1 MMKSST
7 FRYLNKLLCFLLCM
21 IFLCFLSIGASAQ
34 PGGCCLNIEFRHEGF
49 PIPKAV
55 FRLYRIADLENGRE
69 LSYTENFS
77 DLRLDAEALSNAAYD
92 LYARVEHQNL
102 QPEQTLITDQ
112 DGIASAVDLAPG
124 AFLLVGI
131 PATVNGFDY
140 HVEKQVIFLEKETLT
155 LRPKSTRLPSEA
167 KLISIEAVKLWD
179 DQGFENERP
188 NAIVVRLLKDGKT
201 VSSAVLSDTNG
212 WRHTWN
218 DLLPNANWSVQE
230 DVPEGYKVTVRE
242 SENTFTLTNHRKE
255 IPQTGHIW
263 WPVLTVLCVGLAL
276 IVVGFTVR
284 GRGRND
290 A

>member
-1 MMKSST
+1 ML
-7 FRYLNKLLCFLLCM
+7 RYLNKSLCFLLCTV
-21 IFLCFLSIGASAQ
+21 FLCLLCIGVCAQ
-34 PGGCCLNIEFRHEGF
+34 PESRCCLTVEFQHESF
-49 PIPKAV
+49 PISNAT
-55 FRLYRIADLENGRE
+55 FQLYRIADLGADRK
-69 LSYTENFS
+69 LSYVEAFS
-77 DLRLDAEALSNAAYD
+77 DLRLDAETLSNAAYD

-112 DGIASAVDLAPG
+112 DGIASAADLAPG